1 VPFIPHPG
9 ANQIQRQT
17 LFHVDNEP
25 ATHYSRPPMT
35 TFDTL
40 GLIEP
45 LLQSV
50 SGQGYHTPTPIQVM
64 AIPPLLDG
72 RDVLGVAQTGTG
84 KTAAFALPVLQ
95 RLAAKTRPGRRS
107 IRALVL
113 TPTRELATQIGDSFS
128 TYAKYIDLKHGVVFG
143 GVKQGPQVAALR
155 RGYDILVATPG
166 RLLDLCEQGHI
177 VLDQVDFL
185 VLDEADRMLD
195 MGFIHDLRRILK
207 LLPRDRQN
215 LLFSATMPKAI
226 GRLANDFLDDPVRV
240 EVSPESP
247 AVERIEQQ
255 VYFTEKSNK
264 RRLLIHLLSTL
275 DVERTIVFTRT
286 KHGANRLVKSLAKAG
301 FSAAAIHGNKTQN
314 ARTRALT
321 GFRNGI
327 TKVLVATDVASRGID
342 IEGISHVF
350 NFDLPNESESYVHR
364 IGRTARAGREG
375 IAISFCDD
383 SEGTYLLDIQKLTG
397 KPLSPVMEQPYH
409 WNAAIPDPRAPR
421 KKVPASAGR
430 ASRGRRGGRQRPRN
444 RKPRS

>member
-1 VPFIPHPG
+1 
-9 ANQIQRQT
+9 
-17 LFHVDNEP
+17 
-25 ATHYSRPPMT
+25 MT

-45 LLQSV
+45 LLRAV
-50 SGQGYHTPTPIQVM
+50 SAQDYRTPTPIQAM

-95 RLAAKTRPGRRS
+95 RLHASARSGRRT
-107 IRALVL
+107 IRTLVL
-113 TPTRELATQIGDSFS
+113 TPTRELATQIGESFS
-128 TYAKYIDLKHGVVFG
+128 TYAKYIDLTHGVVFG
-143 GVKQGPQVAALR
+143 GVKQGPQVSALR

-177 VLDQVDFL
+177 VLDRVEFL

-207 LLPRDRQN
+207 LLPSERQN
-215 LLFSATMPKAI
+215 LLFSATMPKTIA
-226 GRLANDFLDDPVRV
+226 RLADDFLDNPVRV
-240 EVSPESP
+240 EISPESP
-247 AVERIEQQ
+247 AVERIEQH

-264 RRLLIHLLSTL
+264 RRLLIHLLSTE
-275 DVERTIVFTRT
+275 DIDRTIVFTRT
-286 KHGANRLVKSLAKAG
+286 KHGANRLVKSLIKAG

-314 ARTRALT
+314 ARTRALN
-321 GFRNGI
+321 GFRDGL

-342 IEGISHVF
+342 IDGVSHVF

-364 IGRTARAGREG
+364 IGRTGRAGRDG
-375 IAISFCDD
+375 VAISFCDD

-397 KPLSPVMEQPYH
+397 IPLTPVMEQPYH
-409 WNAAIPDPRAPR
+409 WHAAIPDPRAPR
-421 KKVPASAGR
+421 KKAPASQGRRAG
-430 ASRGRRGGRQRPRN
+430 RGRRGGRQRPRT
-444 RKPRS
+444 RKPRG